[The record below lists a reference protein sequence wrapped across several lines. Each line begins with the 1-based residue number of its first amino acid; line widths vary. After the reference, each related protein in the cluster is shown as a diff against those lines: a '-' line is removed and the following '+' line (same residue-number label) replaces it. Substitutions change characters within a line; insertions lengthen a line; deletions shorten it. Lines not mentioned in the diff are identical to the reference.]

1 MINYV
6 TCVALLRKFNDDF
19 IGTATATYF
28 NQGWAKSLKSTGT
41 VGHWKIQIEEGQF
54 LIEL

>member
-1 MINYV
+1 VINYV